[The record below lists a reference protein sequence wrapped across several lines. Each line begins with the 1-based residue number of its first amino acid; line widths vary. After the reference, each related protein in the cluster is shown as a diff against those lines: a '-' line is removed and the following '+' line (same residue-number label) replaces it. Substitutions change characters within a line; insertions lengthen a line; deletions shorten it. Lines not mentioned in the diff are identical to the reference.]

1 MAAFRPR
8 SLPRALSTLASINRL
23 SSASLQPLG
32 RLPLRSAAPSS
43 SLLLRSLHSSRRVLQ
58 ESAVPPDELPKGTPI
73 GQIDRRLRITFTCTA
88 PVPTTDDRS
97 PGAPARPCAHRSSH
111 EFSKRSYDKGVV
123 IIQCPACHNRHLI
136 ADHLHWFSQTPSAAH
151 PTGQPI
157 GQETPR
163 TIEDLMRE
171 KGEKVRWIDE
181 GDDGATIEVAP
192 DDDVETK

>member
-1 MAAFRPR
+1 MAACPPR
-8 SLPRALSTLASINRL
+8 SAISLLASITRH
-23 SSASLQPLG
+23 SPSPAPWHPLA
-32 RLPLRSAAPSS
+32 RLPLRSLAPSS
-43 SLLLRSLHSSRRVLQ
+43 SLLLRSLHSSRRLFQ
-58 ESAVPPDELPKGTPI
+58 DPAAPPSEPSKGTPI

-88 PVPTTDDRS
+88 PVPATDDPS

-157 GQETPR
+157 GQEKPR

-171 KGEKVRWIDE
+171 KGERVRWIDE

-192 DDDVETK
+192 DDVDVENK